1 MTSMAAVPRVS
12 AGQRRFPN
20 LPVIEHPMSR
30 MSNRDDLA
38 VLGSAR
44 GLRAGQF
51 GKISFQDPGS
61 GAREPAP
68 ISANRASA
76 PERILQWPPGK
87 NHSSRESGGCYRGRE
102 GGGGRISTIMTTII
116 WAFISVC
123 SH

>member
-1 MTSMAAVPRVS
+1 
-12 AGQRRFPN
+12 
-20 LPVIEHPMSR
+20 MSR

-87 NHSSRESGGCYRGRE
+87 NHSSREWGMLSRE
-102 GGGGRISTIMTTII
+102 GGWWGSYLHNYDNDYIEIAMHSSYGFSFLYVAIS
-116 WAFISVC
+116 ACLRDFIEFNY
-123 SH
+123 

>member
-30 MSNRDDLA
+30 MSNREDLT

-87 NHSSRESGGCYRGRE
+87 NHRGILSRE
-102 GGGGRISTIMTTII
+102 GGGLGLISTF
-116 WAFISVC
+116 WQRLYRDNNV
-123 SH
+123 